1 MNLVGKIF
9 IVLIFVMSLVW
20 MGFSVA
26 VYATHQ
32 NWRNVVEN
40 PEATAAMP
48 LGLRHQVQQQKDE
61 NEELKTK
68 LDKASEQLDT
78 EKAAKRQALTKLET
92 EKAELERQRDEQQ
105 KEIAT
110 LVQSE
115 TDAIAALQA
124 TQEAEKALRD
134 DVVSLREE
142 IKKAQEDR
150 DNFFDQVVTLTDQ
163 LHQAANEY
171 KSLKSRVDTLA
182 ADLAKAN
189 EVLRKHGLEGDP
201 TLYTGVPP
209 IVDGVVL
216 SAGENG
222 MVEISIGADDGL
234 MKGHRLEVVRQTG
247 GISTYLGR
255 IEVMETAPDKSVCK
269 ILPEFLQRSI
279 QRNDRVTSKL
289 NP

>member
-32 NWRNVVEN
+32 NWRNVVEA
-40 PEATAAMP
+40 PED
-48 LGLRHQVQQQKDE
+48 GLNAQLQQQKGWND
-61 NEELKTK
+61 ELKTK
-68 LDKASEQLDT
+68 LDKSSEQLDT

-92 EKAELERQRDEQQ
+92 EKAELERLRDDQQ

-115 TDAIAALQA
+115 TDAVAAMQA
-124 TQEAEKALRD
+124 TQEAEKVLREN
-134 DVVSLREE
+134 VIALREE

-150 DNFFDQVVTLTDQ
+150 DNYFDQVVALTDQ

-171 KSLKSRVDTLA
+171 KSLKGRVDTLA
-182 ADLAKAN
+182 ADLAKADA
-189 EVLRKHGLEGDP
+189 VLRQHGLERDP
-201 TLYTGVPP
+201 TRYTGVPP

-216 SAGENG
+216 SVGESG
-222 MVEISIGADDGL
+222 MVEISIGGDDGL
-234 MKGHRLEVVRQTG
+234 MKGHKLEVVRQTG

>member
-32 NWRNVVEN
+32 NWRNVVEDPDN
-40 PEATAAMP
+40 
-48 LGLRHQVQQQKDE
+48 GLNAQLQQQKDW

-78 EKAAKRQALTKLET
+78 EQAAKRQALTKLET
-92 EKAELERQRDEQQ
+92 EKAELERKRDEQQ

-115 TDAIAALQA
+115 TDAIATMQA
-124 TQEAEKALRD
+124 TQESEAQMRTE
-134 DVVSLREE
+134 VVALREE

-150 DNFFDQVVTLTDQ
+150 DNYFDQVVALTDR

-171 KSLKSRVDTLA
+171 KSLKARVDTLA

-189 EVLRKHGLEGDP
+189 DVLRQHGLEP
-201 TLYTGVPP
+201 EPALYTGVAP

-222 MVEISIGADDGL
+222 MVEISIGGDDGL
-234 MKGHRLEVVRQTG
+234 MKGHKLEVVRQTG

-255 IEVMETAPDKSVCK
+255 IEVVETAPDKSVCK

>member
-32 NWRNVVEN
+32 NWMNVVEN
-40 PEATAAMP
+40 PEATAAVP
-48 LGLRHQVQQQKDE
+48 LGLRYQVQKQKDA
-61 NEELKTK
+61 NTELKDK
-68 LDKASEQLDT
+68 LDKTSEQLAA

-115 TDAIAALQA
+115 TDAVAALQA

-134 DVVSLREE
+134 DVVALRDE

-150 DNFFDQVVTLTDQ
+150 DTYFDQVVTLTDQ
-163 LHQAANEY
+163 LHQGANEY
-171 KSLKSRVDTLA
+171 RTLRSRVDTLA

-189 EVLRKHGLEGDP
+189 EVLRKHGLEPEP

-209 IVDGVVL
+209 IVDGVVM

-222 MVEISIGADDGL
+222 MVEISIGRDDGL
-234 MKGHRLEVVRQTG
+234 MKGHKLEVVRQAG
-247 GISTYLGR
+247 GVSTYLGR
-255 IEVMETAPDKSVCK
+255 VEVMETAPDKSVCK
-269 ILPEFLQRSI
+269 ILPEFLQRPI

>member
-32 NWRNVVEN
+32 NWRNVVED
-40 PEATAAMP
+40 PDD
-48 LGLRHQVQQQKDE
+48 GLSVRLQQQQERND
-61 NEELKTK
+61 ELKTK
-68 LDKASEQLDT
+68 LDKSSEQLDM

-92 EKAELERQRDEQQ
+92 EKAELQRVRDEQQ

-115 TDAIAALQA
+115 TDAIAAMQA
-124 TQEAEKALRD
+124 TQEAEKVLREE
-134 DVVSLREE
+134 VEALREE
-142 IKKAQEDR
+142 IKKAQQDR
-150 DNFFDQVVTLTDQ
+150 DDYFDQVVTLTDQ

-171 KSLKSRVDTLA
+171 KSLKARVDTLA
-182 ADLAKAN
+182 ADLAKADA
-189 EVLRKHGLEGDP
+189 VLRKHRLERDP
-201 TLYTGVPP
+201 ELYTGVAP

-216 SAGENG
+216 SAGENA
-222 MVEISIGADDGL
+222 MVEISIGSDDGL
-234 MKGHRLEVVRQTG
+234 MKGHQLEVVRQTG